1 MVPSPHQGGS
11 ESPQNSS
18 NTSSA
23 GAGAAKT
30 QRVGMGALLKQMQA
44 EFPEISASKVRF
56 LEDQGLLHPARTPSG
71 YRKFSSEDRE
81 RLRQVL
87 ILQRERYL
95 PLKVI
100 RELSENG
107 QLEALLS
114 QSATSNRG
122 TGDGST
128 AAGAGLPASSQNNAG
143 VPETSSRRA
152 ANATGAAKATSAPSA
167 TIGGRTSG
175 GAVSPH
181 QPETAS
187 ASQTAA
193 VPGESDV
200 PSQEPLT
207 MRELCRQSG
216 AGIPLVREL
225 ISFGLIHERPG
236 GFDRH
241 DLVIAGAA
249 RALRDH
255 GVEPRHLRTLRQA
268 ADREIG
274 LVQQAIAP
282 EVAKRSP
289 AASRRASERAGEITQ
304 LCLSIHASLVVGQL
318 ESVQQKLGAHT
329 PED

>member
-1 MVPSPHQGGS
+1 MP
-11 ESPQNSS
+11 PQNVSS
-18 NTSSA
+18 S
-23 GAGAAKT
+23 GPLVHGGAAV
-30 QRVGMGALLKQMQA
+30 QRVGIGALLKQMKP
-44 EFPEISASKVRF
+44 EFPDISASKVRF

-71 YRKFSSEDRE
+71 YRKFSAEDRE

-107 QLEALLS
+107 QLEQLLRS
-114 QSATSNRG
+114 GVSSSADAAGGSAVGGAESPSRVESSHSAQASVQSASARQSTSG
-122 TGDGST
+122 AAVGDHTAPQDSAGT
-128 AAGAGLPASSQNNAG
+128 AAG
-143 VPETSSRRA
+143 
-152 ANATGAAKATSAPSA
+152 
-167 TIGGRTSG
+167 
-175 GAVSPH
+175 
-181 QPETAS
+181 
-187 ASQTAA
+187 
-193 VPGESDV
+193 VPGGSGAQ
-200 PSQEPLT
+200 PTEPLS

-282 EVAKRSP
+282 DVAKRTP
-289 AASRRASERAGEITQ
+289 AASRRASQRAGEITQ

-318 ESVQQKLGAHT
+318 ESVQQKLGTHT

>member
-114 QSATSNRG
+114 QSGASEPG
-122 TGDGST
+122 AGDGSA
-128 AAGAGLPASSQNNAG
+128 AAGAGLPASGQNNAG
-143 VPETSSRRA
+143 VPETSSRR
-152 ANATGAAKATSAPSA
+152 AAKATSAPSA

-175 GAVSPH
+175 GSGSSH
-181 QPETAS
+181 QSETTS
-187 ASQTAA
+187 ASQAAA

>member
-1 MVPSPHQGGS
+1 MVPSLNGGGS
-11 ESPQNSS
+11 QSSQNAS
-18 NTSSA
+18 NAPSQA
-23 GAGAAKT
+23 AGAAQA
-30 QRVGMGALLKQMQA
+30 QRVGMGALLRQMQP

-71 YRKFSSEDRE
+71 YRKFSAEDRQ

-114 QSATSNRG
+114 QS
-122 TGDGST
+122 ST
-128 AAGAGLPASSQNNAG
+128 AAADTGTVTAADASAASSAAG
-143 VPETSSRRA
+143 RHS
-152 ANATGAAKATSAPSA
+152 ATGAAQSDAVGLPPTAEPESALQATTAHRGSVRPS
-167 TIGGRTSG
+167 
-175 GAVSPH
+175 H
-181 QPETAS
+181 
-187 ASQTAA
+187 
-193 VPGESDV
+193 
-200 PSQEPLT
+200 EPLT

-282 EVAKRSP
+282 DVAKRSP

-318 ESVQQKLGAHT
+318 ESVQQKLGTHA